1 MIMGGVYLAYS
12 AYFLSIDFQV
22 VFTVM
27 NVIMV
32 LLYLGLMITYARGCI
47 DKIKIIDENLAVMRE
62 NDENIMRDSL
72 LIKRTMLKWILI
84 GTVVFCF
91 SKALDYGV
99 DNNLAD
105 EFMQVRLNTL
115 G

>member
-12 AYFLSIDFQV
+12 AYFLSIDFAIV
-22 VFTVM
+22 YTVM
-27 NVIMV
+27 NIIMV
-32 LLYLGLMITYARGCI
+32 LLYLGLLLTFAKGCI
-47 DKIKIIDENLAVMRE
+47 RNIKNIDENLAIMRD

-84 GTVVFCF
+84 GEVVFCF

-99 DNNLAD
+99 DNNLGD
-105 EFMQVRLNTL
+105 
-115 G
+115 